1 MKTIEIE
8 IDKYNKLVKL
18 FQKLNIPDFDR
29 PKIRRLQFLV
39 KTKMP
44 KEKVKIFGIINM
56 YQKTNDT
63 YLKVYLNNLYNQ
75 LEDNPPIKGGL

>member
-1 MKTIEIE
+1 MEKIEID

-18 FQKLNIPDFDR
+18 FQKVNVPDFDKK
-29 PKIRRLQFLV
+29 KIRRLQFLV
-39 KTKMP
+39 KNKMP

-63 YLKVYLNNLYNQ
+63 YLKVYLKNLYYI
-75 LEDNPPIKGGL
+75 LEDNKD